1 MRLLVTGASG
11 RVGRAL
17 CERLSGEH
25 EVIGLDRVASPTAGL
40 VGDVGD
46 RALLRRSL
54 PGVDAVLHSAAL
66 HAPHVGT
73 LPDAEF
79 ERVNVAATRTLLD
92 EAAACGVARFVYT
105 STTALYGS
113 AGRSQGQAAWI
124 DETLEPEPLTVYHRS
139 KLAAERLLA
148 QAAAQGGP
156 PVRLLRMG
164 RCFPEPLPLMALYR
178 LHRGIDVR
186 DVADAHAHALFD
198 AGGRCETYVV
208 SAATPFE
215 RADATRL
222 AHDAAAVIR
231 QRAPALAAAFA
242 QRGWLLPTRIDRVH
256 DTRRARQAWGWRP
269 RFGFDAVLQ
278 AAPATGGAA

>member
-17 CERLSGEH
+17 CERLAGEH
-25 EVIGLDRVASPTAGL
+25 EVVGLDRVASPTAAL

-46 RALLRRSL
+46 RALLRRAL

-66 HAPHVGT
+66 HAPHVGVW
-73 LPDAEF
+73 PDAEF

-113 AGRSQGQAAWI
+113 AGRLPGQAAWI

-139 KLAAERLLA
+139 KLAAEQLLA
-148 QAAAQGGP
+148 RAAAQGGP
-156 PVRLLRMG
+156 IVRLLRMG

-186 DVADAHAHALFD
+186 DVAGAHGHALFD
-198 AGGRCETYVV
+198 TGARCETYVV

-215 RADATRL
+215 RTDATRL
-222 AHDAAAVIR
+222 AHDAATVIR
-231 QRAPALAAAFA
+231 QRAPALAAAFG
-242 QRGWLLPTRIDRVH
+242 QRGWPLPTYIDRVH
-256 DTRRARQAWGWRP
+256 DTRRAHRAWGWRP

-278 AAPATGGAA
+278 EDGAA

>member
-1 MRLLVTGASG
+1 MRVLVTGASG

-17 CERLSGEH
+17 CARLAAEH
-25 EVIGLDRVASPTAGL
+25 EVIGLDCVASRTAGL

-46 RALLRRSL
+46 RALLRRAL
-54 PGVDAVLHSAAL
+54 RGIDAVVHTAAL
-66 HAPHVGT
+66 HAPHVGVR
-73 LPDAEF
+73 PDAEF
-79 ERVNVAATRTLLD
+79 ERVNVTATRALLD
-92 EAAACGVARFVYT
+92 EAAACGVARIVYT

-113 AGRSQGQAAWI
+113 AGRRPGQAAWI

-164 RCFPEPLPLMALYR
+164 RCFPEPLPAMALYR

-186 DVADAHAHALFD
+186 DVAEAHAQALHD
-198 AGGRCETYVV
+198 QGAACETYVV

-215 RADATRL
+215 RADAPRL
-222 AHDAAAVIR
+222 AHDAATVIR

-242 QRGWLLPTRIDRVH
+242 QRGWPLPASIDRVH
-256 DTRRARQAWGWRP
+256 DTVRAQRAWGWRP
-269 RFGFDAVLQ
+269 RFGFEVVLQ
-278 AAPATGGAA
+278 PGGAA